1 MTSEKAKFFLVFA
14 LILAI
19 AQALTFITA
28 QLYIVP
34 TFKALF
40 RHL

>member
-1 MTSEKAKFFLVFA
+1 MISEKAKFFLAFA

-19 AQALTFITA
+19 AHALTFLA
-28 QLYIVP
+28 AHLYIAP

-40 RHL
+40 KHL